1 MSAPSESE
9 LMKGVLDA
17 GKKPDAAGF
26 SKALNELRSR
36 GYLTD
41 KNIETIQGWIGS
53 IFPSS
58 IRISGS

>member
-1 MSAPSESE
+1 MSASSENE
-9 LMKGVLDA
+9 LMGRVRSA
-17 GKKPDAAGF
+17 GKRPDAAGF

-58 IRISGS
+58 IRYSGS